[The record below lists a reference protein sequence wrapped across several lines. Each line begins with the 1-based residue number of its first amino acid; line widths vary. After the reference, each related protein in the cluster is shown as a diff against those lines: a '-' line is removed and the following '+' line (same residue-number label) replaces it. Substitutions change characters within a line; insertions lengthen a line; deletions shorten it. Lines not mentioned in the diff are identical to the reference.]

1 MDLSHTEARRCFCR
15 VRASARSAA
24 LYAPPFKPAES
35 TRRLVGLMLSTV
47 LLVASP
53 LASAEHLA
61 DTVTVTA
68 PMIDPTLP
76 DLESA
81 RARIQQTPG
90 GVGIVDAE
98 DYRDGR
104 VSTLTDALAAA
115 TGVFA
120 QTRFGAEEARLSI
133 RGSGLQRI
141 YHGRGLLM
149 LQDGVPTNTPDGEFE
164 AQLFEPMALR
174 YMEVYRG
181 ANAFQFGATTLGG
194 AINMVSLSGRDAP
207 GFFGRVE
214 AGSFGYRRAGFGL
227 GTAWERGDALITAT
241 ESYQDG
247 YRDHSQQNTQRVSA
261 NVGLDLGGGLRTR
274 FFFTGVNS
282 ESELPGSL
290 SYATARMR
298 PRAADP
304 DTISQDW
311 KRDVQYY
318 RVANRT
324 TYTFKP
330 GTELEISTYAS
341 TRHIFHPITNFVG
354 AIDTNTTDY
363 GLYAR
368 MQQSGH
374 LAGMPNTLRYGV
386 YANQGDGSDD
396 RFVNNGGRPDFSQR
410 LAGAKLRSSNMG
422 VFVEDQLNPTERLSL
437 FGGGTWVR
445 SRRELADGFFGSN
458 MAGPPRPGIPPFIP
472 LAPDPDPQND
482 SLDKTYDRWIPR
494 LGAKYAVTPAID
506 VFANWSGSFEP
517 PSFFEAAATLPNRAQ
532 RGNTFEVGTRAAGS
546 LGQVRAAWDL
556 ALYRADLRGELLELN
571 FNGAAQTVNAD
582 KTIHQGLEA
591 GVVLGIGAFD
601 WRTNLLWNDF
611 KFDGDAQLGNNRLAG
626 LPEAIVN
633 TELRWNGPA
642 HLYVA
647 PSVLASTS
655 TWIDHANTLKAPG
668 YALLNLRV
676 GQRQPDGWGW
686 FVEGRNL
693 LDHRYIASS
702 GVIMDARVPFTNLS
716 QFNPGEGVAVFAGIE
731 FRPTK

>member
-1 MDLSHTEARRCFCR
+1 
-15 VRASARSAA
+15 
-24 LYAPPFKPAES
+24 
-35 TRRLVGLMLSTV
+35 MLSTV

-68 PMIDPTLP
+68 PVIDPTLP

-81 RARIQQTPG
+81 RVRVQQTPG

-174 YMEVYRG
+174 YVEVYRG

-324 TYTFKP
+324 TYTFAP
-330 GTELEISTYAS
+330 GTELEVSTYAS
-341 TRHIFHPITNFVG
+341 ARHIFHPITNFVG

-374 LAGMPNTLRYGV
+374 LAGMANTLRYGV
-386 YANQGDGSDD
+386 YANQGDGTDD
-396 RFVNNGGRPDFSQR
+396 RFVNDGGRPDPSKR
-410 LAGAKLRSSNMG
+410 LAGARLMSSNMG
-422 VFVEDQLNPTERLSL
+422 VFVEDQLNATERLSL

-445 SRRELADGFFGSN
+445 SRREYRDRFFGDAADPDRFFNFGGVNFTARLNRDFS
-458 MAGPPRPGIPPFIP
+458 IP
-472 LAPDPDPQND
+472 LDTRLDD
-482 SLDKTYDRWIPR
+482 SLDRTYDRWIPR
-494 LGAKYAVTPAID
+494 LGTKYAVTPAVD

-517 PSFFEAAATLPNRAQ
+517 PSFLEAAATLPNRAQ
-532 RGNTFEVGTRAAGS
+532 RGNTFELGTRGAGS
-546 LGQVRAAWDL
+546 VGQLRTAWDV

-571 FNGAAQTVNAD
+571 FNGAPQTVNAD
-582 KTIHQGLEA
+582 KTIHQGIEA
-591 GVVLGIGAFD
+591 GLVLGVRAFD

-642 HLYVA
+642 RLYVA

-702 GVIMDARVPFTNLS
+702 GVIVDAREPGANLS
-716 QFNPGEGVAVFAGIE
+716 QFNPGEGIAVFAGIE